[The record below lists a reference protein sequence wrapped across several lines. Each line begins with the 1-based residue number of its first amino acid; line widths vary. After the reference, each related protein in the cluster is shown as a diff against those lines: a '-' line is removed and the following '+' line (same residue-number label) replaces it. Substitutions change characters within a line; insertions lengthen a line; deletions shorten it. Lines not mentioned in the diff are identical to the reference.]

1 MTNFFRTTGLTAG
14 LVTLLFASTT
24 VYAAEKTITLTVDGM
39 TCASCP
45 YMVKKSLTK
54 VDGVKAVDVSLQTRL
69 AVVTFDDA
77 KTTIEAMTN
86 ATFEAG
92 FPSEPKIAGMN
103 VPSSAPA
110 PSGTDAAAKAM
121 PPRKF

>member
-1 MTNFFRTTGLTAG
+1 MKIFFRFAALSAM
-14 LVTLLFASTT
+14 LFAGGSAF
-24 VYAAEKTITLTVDGM
+24 AAEKTITLNVKGM

-54 VDGVKAVDVSLQTRL
+54 VDGVKKVDVTLKTKL

-77 KTTIEAMTN
+77 KTTVEAMTN

-92 FPSEPKIAGMN
+92 FPSELKAAGMN
-103 VPSSAPA
+103 VPSSAKMA
-110 PSGTDAAAKAM
+110 PKTGKSVQHRGSN
-121 PPRKF
+121 

>member
-1 MTNFFRTTGLTAG
+1 MKTFFR
-14 LVTLLFASTT
+14 
-24 VYAAEKTITLTVDGM
+24 YAALSAILFVSNPVFAADKTITLNVEGM

-54 VDGVKAVDVSLQTRL
+54 VDGVKKVDVSLQTRL

-77 KTTIEAMTN
+77 KATIEAMTD

-92 FPSEPKIAGMN
+92 FPSELKVAGMN
-103 VPSSAPA
+103 VPSSAKMA
-110 PSGTDAAAKAM
+110 PKADKKVQH
-121 PPRKF
+121 RGSN